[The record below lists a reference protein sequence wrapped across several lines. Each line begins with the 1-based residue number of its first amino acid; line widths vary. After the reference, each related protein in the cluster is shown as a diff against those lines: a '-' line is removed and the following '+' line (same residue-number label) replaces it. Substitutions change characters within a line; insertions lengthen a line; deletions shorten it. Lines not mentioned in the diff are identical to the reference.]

1 MKMEMIL
8 VEIDSKDKIK
18 GHTDTV
24 IFIPTKKELKDYVDL
39 RVKGPLCADVLHTLG
54 LPNKLGDTIDVEVL
68 LKGEQT
74 NLPGKG
80 ENGKKKG
87 RTDSKP

>member
-1 MKMEMIL
+1 MKMEMML
-8 VEIDSKDKIK
+8 VEISSKDKIA

-24 IFIPTKKELKDYVDL
+24 VFIPVRGELKDYVDL
-39 RVKGPLCADVLHTLG
+39 RVKGPICADVLHTLG
-54 LPNKLGDTIDVEVL
+54 LPNKLEDTIEVEVL

-80 ENGKKKG
+80 ENGKKG
-87 RTDSKP
+87 R